1 GHAVRVNLE
10 LRSHGQARGVVAL
23 RAHAGNPAPHHDE
36 ARAGARHGRRALDA
50 GRVRVHAEFGAQRRT
65 DGGVTLAED
74 AVAVP
79 ILAPAGAHHQAASVR
94 GRGHSRGA
102 LYVGGIR
109 VDLEFRATRIAA
121 RI

>member
-1 GHAVRVNLE
+1 
-10 LRSHGQARGVVAL
+10 
-23 RAHAGNPAPHHDE
+23 
-36 ARAGARHGRRALDA
+36 RAGARHGRRALDA

-65 DGGVTLAED
+65 DGVVTLAED

-79 ILAPAGAHHQAASVR
+79 ILAQAVPHHHEASVR

-109 VDLEFRATRIAA
+109 VDLAFRATRIAA
-121 RI
+121 RIVSLREDAVGAPVLAVALPDDDE